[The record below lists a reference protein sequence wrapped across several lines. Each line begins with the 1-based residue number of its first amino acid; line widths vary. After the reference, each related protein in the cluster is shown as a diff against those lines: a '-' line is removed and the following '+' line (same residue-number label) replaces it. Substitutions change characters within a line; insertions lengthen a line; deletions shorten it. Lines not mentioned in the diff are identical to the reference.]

1 MTRSRALT
9 AIAIPLAIALTVFDD
24 AQARQPVTAQPSAV
38 SSRSGIDLG
47 AMDKSASACTDFYQY
62 ACGGWIA
69 KHPTPPDQPRYG
81 RFDELQDRNNEI
93 LDSYVRNHKL
103 AQTPV
108 PTVDVAT
115 AYAYADAATQAQV
128 VTTLG
133 LDQPETAAQARGRT
147 AGMPPVT

>member
-1 MTRSRALT
+1 MTQPPAGASYTITTTADQDAALT
-9 AIAIPLAIALTVFDD
+9 WVAGAGDP
-24 AQARQPVTAQPSAV
+24 AQ
-38 SSRSGIDLG
+38 
-47 AMDKSASACTDFYQY
+47 Y
-62 ACGGWIA
+62 
-69 KHPTPPDQPRYG
+69 
-81 RFDELQDRNNEI
+81 LQDRNNEI